1 MPRVSKKETSTPA
14 PAVPTVPATPTPTVE
29 LGSVVKVKHRK
40 TGKTHEVSRA
50 YYEDHKEKLDVV

>member
-1 MPRVSKKETSTPA
+1 MPRVNKKETPTPT
-14 PAVPTVPATPTPTVE
+14 PAVPTVPATPTTE

-50 YYEDHKEKLDVV
+50 YYEDNKEKLDVVS

>member
-1 MPRVSKKETSTPA
+1 MPRVSKKETPT
-14 PAVPTVPATPTPTVE
+14 PAVPTVPATPTTE

-50 YYEDHKEKLDVV
+50 YYEDNKEKLDVVS

>member
-14 PAVPTVPATPTPTVE
+14 PAVPTAPATPTE

-50 YYEDHKEKLDVV
+50 YYEDNKEKLDVVA